1 MRLEHQQAR
10 QPAHPVNVGD
20 SSAPLYFVR
29 HAGTLQSSGFE
40 VERYRL
46 TAARQIG
53 ALPVLGLWALLT
65 LAGALFAN
73 WYGYGGRSFAALL
86 TAGAFFL
93 LVMLLFAAR
102 GIPEFLTG
110 ALGAGSGFLL
120 GVFGYFVYIVYAV
133 GTGSFSYAR
142 AGAIAGFVFVPLALA
157 ASAER
162 KAAGAWQDYL
172 TLALIWV
179 CVKFGPTHWVW
190 PYPGGHLAYVY
201 TVILAVTVAIAAFLL
216 IRHVDK
222 TGYSI
227 AWGPRWTVFVLG
239 SFLVFAAI
247 AIPLGRALHFIAFDP
262 LWYKWPAWPAT
273 FLTILLFTAWPE
285 EFLFRGLLQNFLQ
298 RSAKSDFAGWCSAS
312 ILFGFSHITNLGFP
326 NWRYVLLAS
335 IAGLFYG
342 WTWRKTGSIFASA
355 LVHAGVDAT
364 WHFFFRTL

>member
-1 MRLEHQQAR
+1 M
-10 QPAHPVNVGD
+10 
-20 SSAPLYFVR
+20 
-29 HAGTLQSSGFE
+29 
-40 VERYRL
+40 

-53 ALPVLGLWALLT
+53 ALPALGLWAILT

-73 WYGYGGRSFAALL
+73 WYGYGGRGFAALL
-86 TAGAFFL
+86 SAGAFFF

-102 GIPEFLTG
+102 GVPESFSA

-120 GVFGYFVYIVYAV
+120 GVIVYFAYIVYAV
-133 GTGSFSYAR
+133 GSGSFTYGR
-142 AGAIAGFVFVPLALA
+142 AGGIAAFVFVPLSLA
-157 ASAER
+157 ASAEG
-162 KAAGAWQDYL
+162 ASPGAWQDYL
-172 TLALIWV
+172 TLAMIWV
-179 CVKFGPTHWVW
+179 AVKFGPTHWAW

-201 TVILAVTVAIAAFLL
+201 TVLLALNIAIAAFLL
-216 IRHVDK
+216 IRRVDK
-222 TGYSI
+222 IGYSI
-227 AWGPRWTVFVLG
+227 AWGPRWAFFVLA

-247 AIPLGRALHFIAFDP
+247 AIPLARAIHFVTFDP
-262 LWYKWPAWPAT
+262 LWYKWPTWPFT

-298 RSAKSDFAGWCSAS
+298 RSTKSDLAGWWTAS
-312 ILFGFSHITNLGFP
+312 VLFGFSHITNLGFP

>member
-1 MRLEHQQAR
+1 ML
-10 QPAHPVNVGD
+10 
-20 SSAPLYFVR
+20 L
-29 HAGTLQSSGFE
+29 
-40 VERYRL
+40 RYNLLASRSNASL

-53 ALPVLGLWALLT
+53 ALPALGLWALLT

-102 GIPEFLTG
+102 GIQEFFAG

-120 GVFGYFVYIVYAV
+120 GVFAYFAYIVYAV

-157 ASAER
+157 VSAER
-162 KAAGAWQDYL
+162 ESQGAWQDYL

-216 IRHVDK
+216 IRRVDK
-222 TGYSI
+222 TGYLI
-227 AWGPRWTVFVLG
+227 AWGPRWASFVLA
-239 SFLVFAAI
+239 SFLVFAAM

-273 FLTILLFTAWPE
+273 FLAILLFTAWPE

-298 RSAKSDFAGWCSAS
+298 RSTKSDLAGWWSAS